1 MFVLKQFIRHRKT
14 KLQTAIIKPGL
25 NTLGDNLQQHVAVT
39 CHSDKVL
46 CVYWQNVCE
55 NLCLCNGNLWKN
67 KLQKSSDL
75 LLQIVAHF
83 LTSPAHKEWLVA
95 AMRLHWHVAW
105 CVPAL
110 INSKF
115 CCLLMC
121 HDWSF
126 LWLVTTLSPF
136 LHRVCKHFWCFRF
149 TQWVCK

>member
-1 MFVLKQFIRHRKT
+1 MEICSSSTRSMYVTTCPRHEFQIYCETQRTINTTTTSVFVIKQFIRHRKT

-39 CHSDKVL
+39 CHSDKMF

-83 LTSPAHKEWLVA
+83 LTSPAHKE
-95 AMRLHWHVAW
+95 
-105 CVPAL
+105 
-110 INSKF
+110 
-115 CCLLMC
+115 
-121 HDWSF
+121 
-126 LWLVTTLSPF
+126 
-136 LHRVCKHFWCFRF
+136 
-149 TQWVCK
+149 